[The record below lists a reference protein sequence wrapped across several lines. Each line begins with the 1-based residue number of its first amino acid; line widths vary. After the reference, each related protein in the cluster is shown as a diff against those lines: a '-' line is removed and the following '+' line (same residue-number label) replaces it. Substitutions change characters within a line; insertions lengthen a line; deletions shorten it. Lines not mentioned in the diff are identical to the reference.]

1 MAQATN
7 YFPSQNVSVWF
18 EKEDKV
24 GRSQDD
30 TVDNAGLKKLQ
41 VTSFTI
47 PEASVPVEYSAQRA
61 GQFVT
66 TASQGHHAEGTKMWT
81 FETTL
86 RGTPDSVLLATEAVF
101 EDGATEAVLNNDY
114 AFPTASYQH
123 DSTSSVGTFNIRFID
138 AGADATKHNVVCR
151 GCVGTGFTLTED
163 IGSEGGELVCTI
175 QWATAYMPDN
185 ASAQADD
192 DITSAQYDTGTPK
205 NIRSL
210 ASGSSGINGGA
221 LEELVI
227 QSWELSVNRTI
238 ERIHYADNT
247 SGTFEPFGYAMTG
260 GFEITGSLTVI
271 RNDDVHDLLAKFYD
285 SNTVDVNIQESSNFT
300 IALDKCLLNEP
311 TIDNGGAVLME
322 TIPFTVVGADDIS
335 SPTKMLGITIA

>member
-7 YFPSQNVSVWF
+7 YFPSQNVSVWL
-18 EKEDKV
+18 EKETKV
-24 GRSQDD
+24 GRSQED

-47 PEASVPVEYSAQRA
+47 PEASVPLEFSSPRS

-66 TASQGHHAEGTKMWT
+66 TDSQGHHSEGTKLWT
-81 FETTL
+81 FETVL

-101 EDGATEAVLNNDY
+101 EDASSEAVLNNDY
-114 AFPTASYQH
+114 TFPSATYLNAASSA
-123 DSTSSVGTFNIRFID
+123 STFEIRFED
-138 AGADATKHNVVCR
+138 GGADATLNNVVCQ

-175 QWATAYMPDN
+175 NWATAYYP
-185 ASAQADD
+185 AYSADD
-192 DITSAQYDTGTPK
+192 ISSPAYDTGTPK

-210 ASGSSGINGGA
+210 QSSTTGVNGGA
-221 LEELVI
+221 LEELVV
-227 QSWELSVNRTI
+227 QSWQLSVSRTI
-238 ERIHYADNT
+238 ERVHYKDNT

-260 GFEITGSLTVI
+260 GFEVTGSMTVV

-300 IALDKCLLNEP
+300 IALDKCFINEP

-335 SPTKMLGITIA
+335 SSTKMLGITIA